1 MKRYFELFKMGSN
14 WYGLYV
20 FFPFCFILVVL
31 KIIYFDWLALLFLIP
46 FTLLMI
52 CFNITLGI
60 NKELIEKLKEKNN
73 G

>member
-14 WYGLYV
+14 WYGLYM

-52 CFNITLGI
+52 FFSIVLGI